1 MFIFHEKF
9 RAFLFFHFLFAYL
22 DSIWYIAEGLQ
33 YLNAW
38 RFVWFVYILTVPTFW
53 FSFLPQD
60 EFGTTFPFFK
70 KKKER
75 KEGREIEIY
84 FLRIILL

>member
-1 MFIFHEKF
+1 
-9 RAFLFFHFLFAYL
+9 
-22 DSIWYIAEGLQ
+22 
-33 YLNAW
+33 
-38 RFVWFVYILTVPTFW
+38 VYILTVQTFW

-60 EFGTTFPFFK
+60 EFGTAFPFFK

>member
-1 MFIFHEKF
+1 V
-9 RAFLFFHFLFAYL
+9 
-22 DSIWYIAEGLQ
+22 Q
-33 YLNAW
+33 
-38 RFVWFVYILTVPTFW
+38 TFW

-60 EFGTTFPFFK
+60 EFGTAFPFFK

-84 FLRIILL
+84 FLRNYLIVTHLFPPIVLGFCSCSFLNVT